1 MGETEGA
8 TYTNMKKIYV
18 SPLMVEVNVTAESM
32 LAVSIKIDNE
42 ISLIAVVGRKL
53 QSNIGIAGKIFTAL
67 GENDINIKM
76 IEQGADEI
84 NIIIGVNDR
93 NFKKT
98 IRVLYNL
105 SEVNE

>member
-1 MGETEGA
+1 MHELIGA
-8 TYTNMKKIYV
+8 LNAAL
-18 SPLMVEVNVTAESM
+18 SPD
-32 LAVSIKIDNE
+32 SIKIDNE